1 MMKAQQ
7 IGVTTGTQDGSGAG
21 DHDVHYRFGHR
32 PTSATPYPF
41 STRQYARLL
50 LLRSRIQAGL
60 VGGDDAGAEHLLRWL
75 PDEAVFRRN
84 PPDGWAGT
92 IHEGTSWS

>member
-7 IGVTTGTQDGSGAG
+7 IGATTGTQDGSGAG
-21 DHDVHYRFGHR
+21 DHDVPYLFGHR

-60 VGGDDAGAEHLLRWL
+60 VGADDIGAEPFPALS
-75 PDEAVFRRN
+75 E
-84 PPDGWAGT
+84 
-92 IHEGTSWS
+92 